1 MNVFIQMDSQQL
13 YWWRVEEHK
22 SESYQGDF
30 ADLADFYRQETQ
42 VKNWVYLLSGLDT
55 ATRRIRFSDKERRH
69 IRKALGFIL
78 EDDCLHDADQLHY
91 ISGKPSDSAIDV
103 AAVEKTL
110 LSQRLAEFEQH
121 GIELSHCITET
132 QLLPNTSL
140 AEDEWLL
147 IYSQQRFF
155 IVMPDQA
162 IVSIEQE
169 HLPLSLELLTA
180 QYAELP
186 SKIRLMLDDQN
197 MEEQAQSLVPD
208 ALKHLLE
215 CQLWDK
221 PQTWQQRFTAQ
232 AREWNFL
239 QGSFARSKEWLSQV
253 KLWRYVIALFAASLV
268 LYSTL
273 LVLDYRYEK
282 NRQVELRQALD
293 SEFRKVFP
301 QGQIVDHKRQIER
314 VLASL
319 RGGADQQAFIAQ
331 FEGIGSIL
339 AKRKLSMLNSINYEA
354 DKQEI
359 RLDLLVDSYDQL
371 ENMIA
376 GVRDLGFDVE
386 IQNSN
391 AQGDQLRARIR
402 IVK

>member
-22 SESYQGDF
+22 SEFYQGDF

-42 VKNWVYLLSGLDT
+42 VKNWIYLLSGLDI
-55 ATRRIRFSDKERRH
+55 AFRRIHFSDKERRH

-91 ISGKPSDSAIDV
+91 ISGKPSADAIDV
-103 AAVEKTL
+103 VAVEKEL
-110 LSQRLAEFEQH
+110 LALRLAEFEHH
-121 GIELSHCITET
+121 GIELTHCLAET
-132 QLLPNTSL
+132 QLLPKINL
-140 AEDEWLL
+140 AEDEWMLV
-147 IYSQQRFF
+147 YYQQQFF
-155 IVMPDQA
+155 IAMPDQA
-162 IVSIEQE
+162 IVSVEQE

-186 SKIRLMLDDQN
+186 SKIRLMLDEHG
-197 MEEQAQSLVPD
+197 MEEQAQSFVPD

-221 PQTWQQRFTAQ
+221 PQTWQQRFTVQ
-232 AREWNFL
+232 ARGWNFL
-239 QGSFARSKEWLSQV
+239 QGSFARGKEWLSQI
-253 KLWRYVIALFAASLV
+253 KPWRYVIALFAASLV

-282 NRQVELRQALD
+282 NRQIELRQALD

-314 VLASL
+314 VLTSL

-331 FEGIGSIL
+331 FADIGNVL
-339 AKRKLSMLNSINYEA
+339 AKHKLGMLNSVNYEA

-371 ENMIA
+371 ENMIV
-376 GVRDLGFDVE
+376 GVRDLGFEVE

-391 AQGDQLRARIR
+391 AQGSQLRARIR